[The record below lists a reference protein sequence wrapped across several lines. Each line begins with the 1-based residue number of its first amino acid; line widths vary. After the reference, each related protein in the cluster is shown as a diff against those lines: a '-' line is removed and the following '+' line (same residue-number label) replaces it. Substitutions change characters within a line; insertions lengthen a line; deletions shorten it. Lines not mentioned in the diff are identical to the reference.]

1 MEGSHQCRKE
11 KFYMEDVPNEI
22 KLESIKSFQSSISK
36 TEKALAQM
44 TGKGANTTLIK
55 KRLKALK
62 IGLAMLENVW
72 HERPHQYKG
81 KNLMKPVQCL
91 LVYSHQL
98 KKFMPNQ
105 RWEARKGRF
114 WKEELK
120 HWHYLFKQLTIFSHK

>member
-1 MEGSHQCRKE
+1 
-11 KFYMEDVPNEI
+11 MEDVPNEI

-81 KNLMKPVQCL
+81 EEID
-91 LVYSHQL
+91 
-98 KKFMPNQ
+98 
-105 RWEARKGRF
+105 EARTVLTG
-114 WKEELK
+114 
-120 HWHYLFKQLTIFSHK
+120 LFPSIKKIYAKSKVGSSQRTLLERRIKALALSVQAINDLFP